1 MKRSWKNFRIDKNKV
16 YQFIGQAIVYSSLYI
31 GSIAFGY
38 WMFLQGL
45 TYQEGKMTKKRE
57 KELKK
62 LGISDYEIK
71 EAKEQNKKEKVLLMI
86 AILNWLNVILMSII
100 LLFDF

>member
-1 MKRSWKNFRIDKNKV
+1 MKRSWKNFKIDKNKV
-16 YQFIGQAIVYSSLYI
+16 YMRLGQAVAYTSMWLA
-31 GSIAFGY
+31 GVTFCY
-38 WMFLQGL
+38 WMFLQGM
-45 TYQEGKMTKKRE
+45 TYQEEKMTKKRE

-62 LGISDYEIK
+62 YGISNHEIK

-86 AILNWLNVILMSII
+86 AILNWLNAILMLII

>member
-1 MKRSWKNFRIDKNKV
+1 
-16 YQFIGQAIVYSSLYI
+16 
-31 GSIAFGY
+31 
-38 WMFLQGL
+38 
-45 TYQEGKMTKKRE
+45 MTKKRE

-62 LGISDYEIK
+62 YGISNHEIK

-86 AILNWLNVILMSII
+86 AILNWLNAIFMLII

>member
-1 MKRSWKNFRIDKNKV
+1 MRL
-16 YQFIGQAIVYSSLYI
+16 GQAVVYSSLYI
-31 GSIAFGY
+31 AGIVFSY
-38 WMFLQGL
+38 WMFLQGM

-57 KELKK
+57 KELRK

-86 AILNWLNVILMSII
+86 AILNWLNAILMFII